1 MDLVHLP
8 ASFTSRASAKRHPSG
23 YLRSMYC
30 TLRRLRGLRA
40 PSGTSCTL
48 RWSSGGFG
56 PPSGYLLYPSAASG
70 ASGRLRVRPVP
81 FGDPPEASGR
91 LRGTSCTLRR
101 LRGLRGRL
109 RVPPVPFGDPPKASG
124 RLRGISCTLR
134 WVLFAGLVG
143 PVGCPYD
150 KPLAVDVLLRHG

>member
-8 ASFTSRASAKRHPSG
+8 ASFTSRTSPNDI
-23 YLRSMYC
+23 LRATFGEC
-30 TLRRLRGLRA
+30 TVPFGGFGSFGRLR
-40 PSGTSCTL
+40 GTSCTL

-70 ASGRLRVRPVP
+70 ASGRLRVPPVP
-81 FGDPPEASGR
+81 FGDPPE
-91 LRGTSCTLRR
+91 
-101 LRGLRGRL
+101 
-109 RVPPVPFGDPPKASG
+109 ASG